1 MGGISTSVGVK
12 DNLSSVF
19 KTMTQSVNVCLSSF
33 ANLQAATGQG
43 VNTAAIRVAQ
53 VALNDVNIAAANV
66 SNELLEASGGQKQ
79 FNDNVVKGNS
89 SMDGLLGKTKTLVG
103 IYASIQGLKSAVG
116 LSDTITQTTAR
127 LDLMNDQQQ
136 TTAELQNMIFDS
148 AQRSRGVYQST
159 ADAVSKLGM
168 QAGAAFNS
176 SAEIVAFAEQLNKSF
191 VIAGTSAQGVDSVML
206 QLTQAMAAGKLQGEE
221 LNAVLDNAQP
231 IVAGIQKY
239 MEEVMGVD
247 ASNIKKLA
255 SEGALTADIIKNAI
269 FYMADETN
277 KKLESMPFTWTQV
290 WNGMQNQA
298 LKIFTPILTKINEV
312 ANNEKF
318 QNMANNMVS
327 SLVVISTVAAQ
338 SFDVM
343 GAVASFAYDNW
354 YWLGP
359 IIYGVATA
367 MAFYTGAVVAHNIA
381 LGIKNTLTAIS
392 ALRDSVYAAKIM
404 LATGATF
411 RYTASQ
417 VGLNAALLACPLTWI
432 ILIIIA
438 AIAAIYIIIGAI
450 NHFANTSISATGVIA
465 GAFAVLAAHIVNKFI
480 VPTWNILVAIANFFA
495 NIFVD
500 PVAAVKVLFFDLAQ
514 TVIGYILNMAKAI
527 EAVIN
532 KIPGVKVD
540 ITGGLDKFYNQIEDA
555 SQKVKDASGWQSTVE
570 KMEYIDY
577 TNAAKAGYK
586 FGEGI
591 ENKVSKFF
599 AGDEAANP
607 YGDTSGYLGDIAN
620 SAASGADNTEKIADS
635 MEITEEDLKYIRD
648 IAEREIIDRTVFQ
661 SLRVDMGGVTNT
673 VNNMADL
680 DGIGDYLGDLIA
692 TTAASSMEGVSHL

>member
-43 VNTAAIRVAQ
+43 VNTAEIRAAQ
-53 VALNDVNIAAANV
+53 VALNDVNIAA
-66 SNELLEASGGQKQ
+66 SHISDELLEASGSQKQ
-79 FNDNVVKGNS
+79 FNDTVVKGNS
-89 SMDGLLGKTKTLVG
+89 SMDGLLGKAKTLIG
-103 IYASIQGLKSAVG
+103 IYASMQGLKSAVG

-136 TTAELQNMIFDS
+136 TTADLQNMIFDS

-176 SAEIVAFAEQLNKSF
+176 SAEIVAFAEQLNKNF

-247 ASNIKKLA
+247 ASSIKKLA
-255 SEGALTADIIKNAI
+255 SEGALTADIIKNSI

-277 KKLESMPFTWTQV
+277 KKFESMPFTWTQV

-298 LKIFTPILTKINEV
+298 LKIFDPILSKINEV

-318 QNMANNMVS
+318 QTMANNMVS
-327 SLVVISTVAAQ
+327 SLVVISAVASQA
-338 SFDVM
+338 FEVV

-359 IIYGVATA
+359 VVYGVATA
-367 MAFYTGAVVAHNIA
+367 MAFYTGAVAANNIA
-381 LGIKNTLTAIS
+381 LGIHNGLTALAS
-392 ALRDSVYAAKIM
+392 FRDSVYAAKIM
-404 LATGATF
+404 FATGATF
-411 RYTASQ
+411 KYTASQ

-432 ILIIIA
+432 IIKIIA
-438 AIAAIYIIIGAI
+438 LVAVFYIIIGVI
-450 NHFANTSISATGVIA
+450 NHFAKTSVSATGIIM
-465 GAFAVLAAHIVNKFI
+465 GTFAVLGAYLYNSFV
-480 VPTWNILVAIANFFA
+480 VPTWNYFAAIANFFA
-495 NIFVD
+495 NVFND
-500 PVAAVKVLFFDLAQ
+500 PVAAVKVLFYDLVQ
-514 TVIGYILNMAKAI
+514 SVIGYIMTMAKAI
-527 EAVIN
+527 ETVIN

-540 ITGGLDKFYNQIEDA
+540 ITGGLDALYNQIESA
-555 SQKVKDASGWQSTVE
+555 SAAVKAESDYKEVV
-570 KMEYIDY
+570 KKINYIDY
-577 TNAAKAGYK
+577 TGAANAGYK
-586 FGEGI
+586 FGEGL
-591 ENKVSKFF
+591 EKKAKSLFNNEDAS
-599 AGDEAANP
+599 NP
-607 YGDTSGYLGDIAN
+607 YGDMKDYLSNIDTSTN
-620 SAASGADNTEKIADS
+620 KIADS
-635 MEITEEDLKYIRD
+635 LEITEENLKLLRD
-648 IAEREIIDRTVFQ
+648 IAEREIIDRTVFK
-661 SLRVDMGGVTNT
+661 SLTVEMGGVSNT

-680 DGIGDYLGDLIA
+680 DGIADYLGDVIA
-692 TTAASSMEGVSHL
+692 TNAAASMEGV